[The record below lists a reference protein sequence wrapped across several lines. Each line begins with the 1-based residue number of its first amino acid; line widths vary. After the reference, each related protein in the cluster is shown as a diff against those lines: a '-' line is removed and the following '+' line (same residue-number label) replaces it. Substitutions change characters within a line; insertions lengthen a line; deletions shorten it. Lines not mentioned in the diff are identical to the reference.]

1 MLAQFISRRQYQTA
15 DSGLGSGNNWPHS
28 LSMITRRRRAID
40 AAFSS
45 TGFVVVVF
53 FFWFRFLIRRSLIV
67 WVLDRGPGLVFWCCC
82 YCCCCCCWTCQ
93 LFNKNCCYK
102 KLSPNIKKST
112 QFFSCIVGCSQHSES
127 LGFIGHKRHA
137 GGLRKSVNGFTISS
151 LYPLHLRRLHFEC
164 THLYA
169 LPETQKIWGPVY
181 TTRPIQINSP
191 INFCVFH
198 ICNAL

>member
-1 MLAQFISRRQYQTA
+1 MVYCLCTFCNCEAIAAMLAQFISRRQYQTA
-15 DSGLGSGNNWPHS
+15 DSGLGPGNNWPHS
-28 LSMITRRRRAID
+28 SSMITRRRRAID

-45 TGFVVVVF
+45 TGFCF
-53 FFWFRFLIRRSLIV
+53 FFWFCFLIRRSLIV
-67 WVLDRGPGLVFWCCC
+67 WASDRGPGLVFW
-82 YCCCCCCWTCQ
+82 CCCCCCWTCQ

-102 KLSPNIKKST
+102 IVTEHKKVLHS
-112 QFFSCIVGCSQHSES
+112 FSHALWVVRALGAES

-151 LYPLHLRRLHFEC
+151 LYPLHLLRLHFEC

-181 TTRPIQINSP
+181 NKAHTK
-191 INFCVFH
+191 
-198 ICNAL
+198 

>member
-1 MLAQFISRRQYQTA
+1 MQSTLHFLQQVLLLFFLVSFLDQAIAYRV
-15 DSGLGSGNNWPHS
+15 GLRPGTES
-28 LSMITRRRRAID
+28 
-40 AAFSS
+40 
-45 TGFVVVVF
+45 
-53 FFWFRFLIRRSLIV
+53 RFLVLLLLLDVSTVQQKLLLQEIV
-67 WVLDRGPGLVFWCCC
+67 TEHKKIYIVFLMHCGLFE
-82 YCCCCCCWTCQ
+82 
-93 LFNKNCCYK
+93 L
-102 KLSPNIKKST
+102 
-112 QFFSCIVGCSQHSES
+112 SES

-164 THLYA
+164 TYLYA

-198 ICNAL
+198 M